1 MIYIYPP
8 GAAGFEWDA
17 FNTGHIARHGLEP
30 LEAEQALA
38 NDPAT
43 IRAVVAG
50 TGEERWFTVGPN
62 DAGRLLAVVWT
73 MRGSRVRVV
82 TAYPAGKRLRR
93 DYAKAKGSDGRAGRH
108 ASPQVRR

>member
-1 MIYIYPP
+1 MIYIYQP

-17 FNTGHIARHGLEP
+17 FNTGHIARHGLEQ
-30 LEAEQALA
+30 LEVEQALA

-82 TAYPAGKRLRR
+82 TAYPAGKRLQR
-93 DYAKAKGSDGRAGRH
+93 DYAKAKGSDGHAGRL
-108 ASPQVRR
+108 ARPRVRR